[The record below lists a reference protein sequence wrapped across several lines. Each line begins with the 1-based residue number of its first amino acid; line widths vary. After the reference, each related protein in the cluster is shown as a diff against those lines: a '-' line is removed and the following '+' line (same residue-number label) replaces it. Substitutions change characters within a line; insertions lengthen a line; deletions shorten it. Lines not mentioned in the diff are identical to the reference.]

1 MLRPGPKRRAEYV
14 ELSLL
19 NPGITLRG
27 LAARSAAAAHR
38 SSTAVYVSDHR
49 PEPDVIARGGT
60 HAEGEA

>member
-19 NPGITLRG
+19 NPGITLLD
-27 LAARSAAAAHR
+27 LASRSAEAAHR
-38 SSTAVYVSDHR
+38 SSTAVSSSGHH
-49 PEPDVIARGGT
+49 PEPDVIAIGGT